1 VQTARGFV
9 ALLRRFGLSWC
20 GAPAARQR
28 HGPQADVEGEIVG
41 EFVHA
46 AAREAGGGARLE
58 RGGGERAQAALDLV
72 EQRVIRAG

>member
-9 ALLRRFGLSWC
+9 VSGLSWC
-20 GAPAARQR
+20 GAPAARQ
-28 HGPQADVEGEIVG
+28 GYGSQADVARKIVG

-46 AAREAGGGARLE
+46 AARGATGRTRLE
-58 RGGGERAQAALDLV
+58 RGGGEREQAALDLV